1 MSEHE
6 ALEIYDRLVVSS
18 LNSISRA
25 IDLNQQAKDPKVF
38 LDELFHLL
46 FEAKKNPLIE
56 LLSKKR
62 IRVRAATLDAL
73 ATLLNTINVDA
84 LAPHMEM
91 LAKNV
96 LPLIDE
102 KERNIQLSLW
112 RGCLLSILDK
122 SPAGVVAKFDLKM
135 IEAKTLEMLRKA
147 AFGAGKSFYV
157 SVPAFLSR
165 LPHAQFSALKAA
177 QLPPKFSVEEYVK
190 ERFSFIKKFFEA
202 MMQGY

>member
-1 MSEHE
+1 M
-6 ALEIYDRLVVSS
+6 SS
-18 LNSISRA
+18 LNSITRA
-25 IDLNQQAKDPKVF
+25 IDLNQQTKDPKVF
-38 LDELFHLL
+38 LDVLFHLL
-46 FEAKKNPLIE
+46 FGAKKNPLIE

-73 ATLLNTINVDA
+73 ATLLNMIDA
-84 LAPHMEM
+84 DQLAPHMEM

-112 RGCLLSILDK
+112 RGCLLSVLDK
-122 SPAGVVAKFDLKM
+122 SPATVVANFDLKL
-135 IEAKTLEMLRKA
+135 IEVKTLEMLRKA

-157 SVPAFLSR
+157 SVPSFMSR
-165 LPHAQFSALKAA
+165 LPHAQFSALNKTAAAA